1 MYTNF
6 FGLQKDPFKMSPDPA
21 FLYLTTEYRE
31 AAAGLTYA
39 ILSRKGLVVLTGDAG
54 TGKTTLLA
62 KVLQS
67 VPPNQVQCSV
77 LLHPTLTSDEF
88 MEMALLDFGLGEVPE
103 SKAKRLD
110 LLRTFLLKRNSEG
123 KITVLLVDEA
133 HKLSTEVLEEI
144 RLLGNFEYADAK
156 LLQIVLLG
164 QSELNATLNREDLRQ
179 LKQRIAL
186 RLHTLPLS
194 ARQVEQYI
202 QHRWLK
208 AGGQAMPFGREAV
221 AQVAFSSQGI
231 PRLIN
236 SICDNALMAAFAGE
250 RAMVTV
256 GDVLEACTDLDLPT
270 GKVRV
275 AVADAGRRAATRE
288 PAAAA
293 PVVDTPLDCAPIR
306 TLETYRIAAEKPSF
320 LARWVGRLG
329 LAG

>member
-21 FLYLTTEYRE
+21 FLYLTAEYRE

-164 QSELNATLNREDLRQ
+164 QSELNATLNRDDLRQ

-194 ARQVEQYI
+194 PRQVDQYI
-202 QHRWLK
+202 QHRWIK
-208 AGGQAMPFGREAV
+208 AGGQAMPFCREALD
-221 AQVAFSSQGI
+221 QVAFSSQGI

-236 SICDNALMAAFAGE
+236 SICDNALMVAFANE
-250 RAMVTV
+250 RALVSA
-256 GDVLEACTDLDLPT
+256 GDALEACTDLDLLT
-270 GKVRV
+270 GRVRV
-275 AVADAGRRAATRE
+275 PDAARAGTGEQTPAT
-288 PAAAA
+288 AGAA
-293 PVVDTPLDCAPIR
+293 PLDSAPIR

-320 LARWVGRLG
+320 LARWAGRLG